1 MQPKRDSDKAAEGI
15 VAVLSCAAL
24 ALVIAGSLAMRGC
37 SAAAQAAVYRRE
49 GIEMSTWEVFIGCRP
64 AERTINVK

>member
-1 MQPKRDSDKAAEGI
+1 MMDDKDGCANL
-15 VAVLSCAAL
+15 VAIAVCAFL
-24 ALVIAGSLAMRGC
+24 FFGSLGFRGC
-37 SAAAQAAVYRRE
+37 EAVTQANVYRRE